1 MKVRL
6 SKTWQMNQVERGY
19 KNPTKT
25 LPLMPHHVLN
35 TDSGKLVTNFKT
47 TGHIAQKLKGEE
59 NILTKTGKKG
69 KESSLK
75 IKCQ

>member
-1 MKVRL
+1 
-6 SKTWQMNQVERGY
+6 
-19 KNPTKT
+19 
-25 LPLMPHHVLN
+25 MPHHVLI
-35 TDSGKLVTNFKT
+35 TDSGKLVPNFKT
-47 TGHIAQKLKGEE
+47 NEHTAQKLKREE